1 MKDELESAVVEISTY
16 EEGEFKSYSPSVA
29 NSTSSSSDDKPN
41 TLLGLRCGHMYLFT
55 LKTNKSITIPNT
67 YVSGPLSKVLKYGAS
82 ENCSTISDAD
92 LLGCGGQD
100 YTTFH
105 MNDAVVG
112 EWTQPDETDSFSS
125 HKTAIYTNDAG
136 EMWPDTLEFAAKPT
150 DESYSLLT
158 ELIWYKSSSTD
169 QNSYISIKLDDYEK
183 TPSGATTSPI
193 NVVNLTLNGK
203 TVAWFTINGGI
214 TESTQIYYFEN
225 ASCYRGKISPDDF
238 IPDSENGFTGR
249 VNVLLG
255 TEQAIHTWPE
265 LCTFRDPNVDA
276 ESESA
281 ITFDAFNVS
290 SSPNEDNTRNDIEL
304 SQFVWKGVLQLP
316 PEQTGPDAIILESA
330 KVITVKSESGAELG
344 RVKYLRHEPVKIND
358 KVFMYFYVESGPLD
372 GNCLF
377 GVVNNDECILR
388 GVN

>member
-1 MKDELESAVVEISTY
+1 
-16 EEGEFKSYSPSVA
+16 
-29 NSTSSSSDDKPN
+29 
-41 TLLGLRCGHMYLFT
+41 
-55 LKTNKSITIPNT
+55 
-67 YVSGPLSKVLKYGAS
+67 
-82 ENCSTISDAD
+82 
-92 LLGCGGQD
+92 
-100 YTTFH
+100 
-105 MNDAVVG
+105 
-112 EWTQPDETDSFSS
+112 
-125 HKTAIYTNDAG
+125 
-136 EMWPDTLEFAAKPT
+136 
-150 DESYSLLT
+150 LLT
-158 ELIWYKSSSTD
+158 ELIWYKSNLTD
-169 QNSYISIKLDDYEK
+169 QNSYISIKLDDYQK
-183 TPSGATTSPI
+183 TPSGGDSVV
-193 NVVNLTLNGK
+193 NVVNLTLNGR

-225 ASCYRGKISPDDF
+225 ASCYRGKVSPDDF
-238 IPDSENGFTGR
+238 IVDAENGFAGR

-276 ESESA
+276 ESETA

-316 PEQTGPDAIILESA
+316 PEQTGPDAVTLESA

-344 RVKYLRHEPVKIND
+344 RVKYLRHEPVTIND

-377 GVVNNDECILR
+377 GVVNNDECILK
-388 GVN
+388 GVS